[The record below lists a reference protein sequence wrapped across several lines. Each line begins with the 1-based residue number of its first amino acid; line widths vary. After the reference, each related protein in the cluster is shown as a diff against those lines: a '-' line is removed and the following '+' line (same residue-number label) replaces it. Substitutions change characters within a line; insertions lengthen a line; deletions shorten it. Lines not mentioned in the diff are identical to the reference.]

1 MFSPT
6 PLVLALPARAR
17 VATFADGCRAAA
29 FDFVNRV
36 SLQRDKASLAQWLS
50 GPYRSHVVMLAR
62 SRTQRMGA
70 ASVVPGALER
80 LMDRTRLEVG
90 VGLLRARDAEDSVS
104 FGFHALSA
112 GLVYRCQ
119 DSRGEQGWVPV
130 AHPRMRL
137 AERVLSLVAADFLLR
152 PELYAG
158 LYTCEACGKV
168 DIDPE
173 CAKIGVCRAHAH
185 RPPAISEIR
194 ELAPGYERESEREAS

>member
-1 MFSPT
+1 MSSPT

-17 VATFADGCRAAA
+17 VASFADGCRAAA

-36 SLQRDKASLAQWLS
+36 SLERDKASLAEWLR

-62 SRTQRMGA
+62 SRTQRLGP

-80 LMDRTRLEVG
+80 LLDRTRLEVG
-90 VGLLRARDAEDSVS
+90 VGLLRARDPEDSVS

-119 DSRGEQGWVPV
+119 DSRGDQGWVPV

-152 PELYAG
+152 SDAYTA
-158 LYTCEACGKV
+158 LYTCQDCGFV
-168 DIDPE
+168 EIDAE
-173 CAKIGVCRAHAH
+173 CAKLGICRAHAH
-185 RPPAISEIR
+185 RPPANSEIR
-194 ELAPGYERESEREAS
+194 ELSPSYVREAS